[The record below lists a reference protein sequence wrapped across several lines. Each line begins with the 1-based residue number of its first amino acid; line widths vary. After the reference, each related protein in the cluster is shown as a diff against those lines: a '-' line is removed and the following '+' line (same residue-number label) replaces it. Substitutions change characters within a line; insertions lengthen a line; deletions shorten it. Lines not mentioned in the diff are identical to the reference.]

1 MHKFS
6 KSNKMLLNIV
16 YFLVGLGLII
26 KGADWLTDGASSI
39 ARRFHVS
46 SLVIG
51 LTIVAFGTSAPE
63 LVVSLISG
71 IEGKSDIAIGNVV
84 GSNIFNT
91 LAICGITAL
100 ICPILCQ
107 RSTLHFDLPICVL
120 ASLMLYVL
128 ASDSYL
134 FGSSTNIISRIDGV
148 ILLLMFSVFLY
159 HSFRSGKSSNSS
171 NGKVENEGSSSS
183 SLSSESDSSS
193 NEMSLFKSILLF
205 FIGLGCLIFGG
216 EWFVD
221 GASGIASTLG
231 VSQSTIALT
240 IVAAGT
246 SFPELVTS
254 IVAARKGDTDM
265 ALGNVIG
272 SNIFNIFMILGV
284 SSLIQPLELGTVGP
298 INLLVLIVSS
308 LMMYMFGILGS
319 RKRYITRSEGLSLTI
334 MAICYYS
341 YVVIVSG

>member
-1 MHKFS
+1 
-6 KSNKMLLNIV
+6 MLINIL
-16 YFLVGLGLII
+16 YFLIGSGLII

-39 ARRFHVS
+39 ARRFNVS

-91 LAICGITAL
+91 LAIAGITAL
-100 ICPILCQ
+100 IYPIRCQ
-107 RSTLHFDLPICVL
+107 KSTIYFDLPVCIF
-120 ASLMLYVL
+120 ASGLLLFMT
-128 ASDSYL
+128 SDSYICA
-134 FGSSTNIISRIDGV
+134 GSQNVISRIDGL
-148 ILLLMFSVFLY
+148 ILLLLFIFFMY
-159 HSFRSGKSSNSS
+159 HSFHSNKSSKSTD
-171 NGKVENEGSSSS
+171 
-183 SLSSESDSSS
+183 SLNTS
-193 NEMSLFKSILLF
+193 NEKEMSMFKAIILFI
-205 FIGLGCLIFGG
+205 IGLGCLIFGG
-216 EWFVD
+216 DWFVD
-221 GASGIASTLG
+221 GASGIASWLG

-272 SNIFNIFMILGV
+272 SNIFNIFLILGL
-284 SSLIQPLELGTVGP
+284 SSIVHPLELGTVKYYN
-298 INLLVLIVSS
+298 IILLIVSS
-308 LMMYMFGILGS
+308 IMMFLFGLLG
-319 RKRYITRSEGLSLTI
+319 KKHHYITRSEGLTLTI

-341 YVVIVSG
+341 YVVIFN